1 MRKQVSVYVRK
12 VNLNVS
18 DVALKFECSIIF
30 GRKSFTF
37 ADETT
42 KILCLV
48 VASC

>member
-30 GRKSFTF
+30 GRKSF
-37 ADETT
+37 ETT